1 MNVHERSQK
10 QIVHMN
16 VHKNKKI
23 LGTILKDI
31 ENSITLKIT
40 FESTE
45 IQDVNVFNSIKHNF
59 LKNKLIFIGS
69 VFKTGLNELVYA

>member
-16 VHKNKKI
+16 VHKNKKM

-40 FESTE
+40 FERPE
-45 IQDVNVFNSIKHNF
+45 IQDVNVFNSI
-59 LKNKLIFIGS
+59 
-69 VFKTGLNELVYA
+69 